1 MTDPEEPVRA
11 ARWRRYEESLVTT
24 IARTVAIAVVIGSV
38 LASRLGWGRW
48 PFATLLALW
57 PSFGGHWVE
66 IVFLNYLRPRLP
78 VARAVQVM
86 VRHGVWFVGGSGLG
100 LGMWLTATAC
110 EFPHQSWPPWWVAGL
125 GFIGIELFAHLVL
138 LLRGRPSFYDGEG

>member
-1 MTDPEEPVRA
+1 MTDPEAPVTA

-38 LASRLGWGRW
+38 LALSLGWGRW
-48 PFATLLALW
+48 PVATLLALW

-78 VARAVQVM
+78 VARAVQAM
-86 VRHGVWFVGGSGLG
+86 VRLGVWFVGGL
-100 LGMWLTATAC
+100 
-110 EFPHQSWPPWWVAGL
+110 GL
-125 GFIGIELFAHLVL
+125 GFIGIELFVHLVL
-138 LLRGRPSFYDGEG
+138 LLRGRPSLYNGQG